1 MRGLKFEEKPNY
13 EKIKKLFSALM
24 KKNGYDL
31 DYKYDWTYV
40 WKQKINRQTFM
51 ILIILSKSFYFLV
64 FVKKIMKIWKL
75 NLNIRIN
82 HALKPNFLS
91 GKFCSLFWTLRI
103 CLVFWCWESLVLK
116 ALVSLVLKNWALLVE
131 PWWRLPARV
140 CLSFWLR
147 MVRFLAIFFLTVLI
161 LASLAALPEDALAF
175 LRFLNYSLS
184 FSMLDLIVWESD
196 SLIFWLILFSTIFE
210 CEGLLIIKN
219 RNIF

>member
-1 MRGLKFEEKPNY
+1 MYANNDCL
-13 EKIKKLFSALM
+13 KIKF
-24 KKNGYDL
+24 
-31 DYKYDWTYV
+31 KYTID
-40 WKQKINRQTFM
+40 
-51 ILIILSKSFYFLV
+51 
-64 FVKKIMKIWKL
+64 
-75 NLNIRIN
+75 
-82 HALKPNFLS
+82 HALNPKFLS

-116 ALVSLVLKNWALLVE
+116 ALVSLVLKNWALLLE
-131 PWWRLPARV
+131 PLWRLPARV
-140 CLSFWLR
+140 CLSFWFK

-184 FSMLDLIVWESD
+184 FSMLDLMVCESD

-210 CEGLLIIKN
+210 CVCLLIIKN